1 MLDLGAIDALLC
13 LRERKDS
20 VNARTTTTTRR
31 ISSPLKELN
40 VSSRVKLPNRRIN
53 VKLQYTKT

>member
-1 MLDLGAIDALLC
+1 MFDPGAIDALLFP
-13 LRERKDS
+13 RERKDS
-20 VNARTTTTTRR
+20 VNARTTTTTR

>member
-1 MLDLGAIDALLC
+1 MFDPGAIDALFFP
-13 LRERKDS
+13 RERKDS
-20 VNARTTTTTRR
+20 VNARTTTTTR